1 MQGVAVARPMTHDL
15 LKNVIEAMGGKVNRI
30 LINDLVDNTFYARIL
45 VDVDGRTV
53 EIDARPS
60 DSIALAL
67 RTQSIIYVDERV
79 LSEAGITP
87 SPDAKKGEPGSGGE
101 EDLSIFRDFI
111 NSLGTD
117 ESSPPD
123 LPGKRP
129 GPLS

>member
-1 MQGVAVARPMTHDL
+1 MTHDL
-15 LKNVIEAMGGKVNRI
+15 LKSVIEAMGGKVTRI

-53 EIDARPS
+53 EVDARPS

-67 RTQSIIYVDERV
+67 RTQATIFVDERV
-79 LSEAGITP
+79 LTEAGITP
-87 SPDAKKGEPGSGGE
+87 STETKKSEGGE

-123 LPGKRP
+123 IGTRP